1 MAATSL
7 EIAFTRAFNELVQDG
22 TWALTFGG
30 AEVESSSSCSGA
42 PENWP
47 LPTPEEGSDLQ
58 RVLDSGEF
66 KCGFPSGLAFSSE
79 VTGKDFLNS
88 MDPSE
93 TTGYIVDYWDKI
105 GEKIGDM
112 YDMPQPIQIRWN
124 TTFDS
129 SNDIFTAIAKGE
141 FDSACARFSPDGTWT
156 DPSTSTKYPRSLAFS
171 NVSTYTLCTVVI
183 KTPLLNYFIAKHY
196 TDVLP
201 SI

>member
-79 VTGKDFLNS
+79 VTIGIRLVKRLEICMICRNQFKLDGIQ
-88 MDPSE
+88 PS
-93 TTGYIVDYWDKI
+93 IVQMI
-105 GEKIGDM
+105 SSQLLPRGSL
-112 YDMPQPIQIRWN
+112 IQRVR
-124 TTFDS
+124 DS
-129 SNDIFTAIAKGE
+129 LQMERGRTHQ
-141 FDSACARFSPDGTWT
+141 
-156 DPSTSTKYPRSLAFS
+156 
-171 NVSTYTLCTVVI
+171 
-183 KTPLLNYFIAKHY
+183 PLLNIHVHWHF
-196 TDVLP
+196 LM
-201 SI
+201 